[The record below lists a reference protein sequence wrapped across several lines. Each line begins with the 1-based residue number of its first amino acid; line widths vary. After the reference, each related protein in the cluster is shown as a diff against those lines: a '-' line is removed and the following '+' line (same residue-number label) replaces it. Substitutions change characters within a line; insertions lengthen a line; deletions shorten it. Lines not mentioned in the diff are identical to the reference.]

1 MAYRVIR
8 VCSGIV
14 LHGSMSGQSGYSGT
28 QKVSVILRSH
38 WESGGRHRG
47 IGALVRGAWT
57 KGKARAAQNRKK
69 IRSCRI

>member
-28 QKVSVILRSH
+28 QKVSVILRSK
-38 WESGGRHRG
+38 WESGGRHM
-47 IGALVRGAWT
+47 ALEPG
-57 KGKARAAQNRKK
+57 RAAHGQRE
-69 IRSCRI
+69 RRARHRTERR